1 MFMPDFC
8 GVAFSKCV
16 EPNKVFFC
24 GFSLGIRPVALSVLL
39 LAKVDIKMRGFS
51 LFPDLF
57 LRAALVT
64 LSFDPVR
71 ILYPIYFCG
80 DRSQSGAIVE

>member
-1 MFMPDFC
+1 
-8 GVAFSKCV
+8 
-16 EPNKVFFC
+16 
-24 GFSLGIRPVALSVLL
+24 
-39 LAKVDIKMRGFS
+39 MRGFS